1 MDDYKMQNEIF
12 NDFVQDIDDEDSSP
26 KEKNINKITFH
37 KNNLPKEEE
46 EEKEENKI
54 IINNKTKEEKITEYK
69 VLKLRNELL
78 TTKLREKETKLR
90 EIKKKCAE
98 QTKKIEELKK
108 MVTEN
113 ILKQNKDNP
122 KFNYE
127 QKKEKNE
134 INIDNKLNN
143 LNKNNELMDLIETIN
158 FHTDTSTFFQCGI
171 CMDSFRENEKIKK
184 LTCVHIF
191 HIECMTQWLQTKKTC
206 PFCDQAI
213 FY

>member
-1 MDDYKMQNEIF
+1 MQNEIF
-12 NDFVQDIDDEDSSP
+12 NDFIHDVDEEDNSP
-26 KEKNINKITFH
+26 KEKNINNLAVH
-37 KNNLPKEEE
+37 SNNIPKEEE
-46 EEKEENKI
+46 KDDNKI
-54 IINNKTKEEKITEYK
+54 IYNYKTKEEKITEYK

-78 TTKLREKETKLR
+78 LTKLKDKETKLR

-98 QTKKIEELKK
+98 QTKKIEQLKK

-122 KFNYE
+122 Q
-127 QKKEKNE
+127 QKKE
-134 INIDNKLNN
+134 INIKNN
-143 LNKNNELMDLIETIN
+143 LNKDNALIDLIETIT
-158 FHTDTSTFFQCGI
+158 FHIDTSTFFQCGI

-184 LTCVHIF
+184 LTCDHIF

>member
-1 MDDYKMQNEIF
+1 MQNEIF
-12 NDFVQDIDDEDSSP
+12 NDFIHDVDEEDNSP
-26 KEKNINKITFH
+26 KEKNINKLTVH
-37 KNNLPKEEE
+37 SNNIPKE

-54 IINNKTKEEKITEYK
+54 IYNYKTKEEKITEYK

-78 TTKLREKETKLR
+78 MNKLKEKETKLR
-90 EIKKKCAE
+90 DIKKKCAE
-98 QTKKIEELKK
+98 QTKKIEQLKK

-122 KFNYE
+122 Q
-127 QKKEKNE
+127 QKKE
-134 INIDNKLNN
+134 INIKNN
-143 LNKNNELMDLIETIN
+143 LNKDNALIDLIETIT
-158 FHTDTSTFFQCGI
+158 FHIDTSTFFQCGI

-184 LTCVHIF
+184 LTCDHIF

>member
-1 MDDYKMQNEIF
+1 MEDYKMQNEIF
-12 NDFVQDIDDEDSSP
+12 NDFIHDVDEEDKSP
-26 KEKNINKITFH
+26 KEKNINNLAVH
-37 KNNLPKEEE
+37 SNNIPKEEE
-46 EEKEENKI
+46 KDDNKI
-54 IINNKTKEEKITEYK
+54 IYNYKTKEEKITEYK

-78 TTKLREKETKLR
+78 LTKLKDKETKLR

-98 QTKKIEELKK
+98 QTKKIEQLKK

-122 KFNYE
+122 Q
-127 QKKEKNE
+127 QKKE
-134 INIDNKLNN
+134 INIKNN
-143 LNKNNELMDLIETIN
+143 LNKDNALIDLIETIT
-158 FHTDTSTFFQCGI
+158 FHIDTSTFFQCGI

-184 LTCVHIF
+184 LTCDHIF